1 MNTRRAVLALL
12 FAPAAALHAQAA
24 AVSDDIHAGRAAL
37 AANQPAQ
44 ARDRFAA
51 ALANDSATGE
61 ERYAAA
67 MGLGQATLWLGDYA
81 AADRAFRIARTSAPD
96 DSARQAASTGLAQAL
111 NARDFPREAHALVA
125 PYAMSQTRPTVEL
138 LRAEQALG
146 WLDRGERY
154 MDAAPAPDGTGYVA
168 TQYRLLK
175 DDVAFNRAA
184 QLEGGFGYSHDSDGL
199 DTWRLGAAYRFAP
212 SGNDDWSQRWGVA
225 AGTTHIDHAGHA
237 RRLDDLSLTGQL
249 RLGEDNAINL
259 HVGPGRSGGWHYLQG
274 NADWTIQ
281 PSDRFSFSAG
291 AERAPVPTDTAID
304 HHLIY
309 NLFSAGVS
317 LRPAARLYVLP
328 TYYRQNFNDG
338 NHRDGGALRVLLS
351 PYDIPGTPAAIGAE
365 FSGRIFHSDQPSHG
379 VYFNPRNYRSGQFGL
394 VGVYSIDPEW
404 KLRAL
409 VSGGRQV
416 IDGAGAGVYTVGIS
430 LQGRLPGNGRLDLQ
444 LARSSAAS
452 ASNGGSGYWNNS
464 INLVIRY
471 PL

>member
-1 MNTRRAVLALL
+1 MNAPRLL
-12 FAPAAALHAQAA
+12 FALSLAPVAALHAQAA
-24 AVSDDIHAGRAAL
+24 APAAELRAGRAAI

-44 ARDRFAA
+44 ARDHFAA
-51 ALANDSATGE
+51 ALAGQGSPE

-67 MGLGQATLWLGDYA
+67 IGLGQSTLWLGDYA
-81 AADRAFRIARTSAPD
+81 AADRAFRIARDAAPD
-96 DSARQAASTGLAQAL
+96 DAARQAASTGLAQAL
-111 NARDFPREAHALVA
+111 NARDYPREARALVA

-146 WLDRGERY
+146 WLDRGQPY
-154 MDAAPAPDGTGYVA
+154 LDAAPAPDAAGYVG

-199 DTWRLGAAYRFAP
+199 DTWRVGAAYRFAP
-212 SGNDDWSQRWGVA
+212 SSSEDFSQRWGVA
-225 AGTTHIDHAGHA
+225 AGTTHLDHDGRS
-237 RRLDDLSLTGQL
+237 RRMDDLSLTAQL
-249 RLGEDNAINL
+249 RVGEDNTINL
-259 HVGPGRSGGWHYLQG
+259 HAGPGRANGWHYLQG
-274 NADWTIQ
+274 NADWTLQ
-281 PSDRFSFSAG
+281 PSDVFSFSAG

-304 HHLIY
+304 HHLLY

-317 LRPAARLYVLP
+317 VRPAPRLYVLP

-338 NHRDGGALRVLLS
+338 NHRDGGVLRVLLS
-351 PYDIPGTPAAIGAE
+351 PYDLPGTRAAIGAE
-365 FSGRIFHSDQPSHG
+365 FSGRIFHSSEPSHG

-394 VGVYSIDPEW
+394 VGVYSINPEW
-404 KLRAL
+404 KLRAV

-416 IDGAGAGVYTVGIS
+416 IDGNSAGIYTVGLS

-444 LARSSAAS
+444 LGRSSAAS

-464 INLVIRY
+464 INLVVRY

>member
-1 MNTRRAVLALL
+1 MNTPRLL
-12 FAPAAALHAQAA
+12 FALSLAPVAALHAHAA
-24 AVSDDIHAGRAAL
+24 TVADDLHAGRAAL
-37 AANQPAQ
+37 AASQPAQ

-51 ALANDSATGE
+51 ALAGNGTRD
-61 ERYAAA
+61 ERFAAA
-67 MGLGQATLWLGDYA
+67 MGLGQSTLWLGDYA
-81 AADRAFRIARTSAPD
+81 AAERAFRIAREAAPD

-111 NARDFPREAHALVA
+111 NARDYPREARSLVA

-138 LRAEQALG
+138 LRADQALG
-146 WLDRGERY
+146 WLDRGQPY
-154 MDAAPAPDGTGYVA
+154 LDAAPAPDAVGYLG

-184 QLEGGFGYSHDSDGL
+184 QVEGGFGYSHDSDGL
-199 DTWRLGAAYRFAP
+199 DTWRVGAAYRFAP
-212 SGNDDWSQRWGVA
+212 SSGEDFTQRWGVA
-225 AGTTHIDHAGHA
+225 AGTTHIDHDGVT
-237 RRLDDLSLTGQL
+237 RRMDDLSLTGQL
-249 RLGEDNAINL
+249 RVGEDQSVNL
-259 HVGPGRSGGWHYLQG
+259 RVGPGRSHGWHYAQG
-274 NADWTIQ
+274 NADWTLQ
-281 PSDRFSFSAG
+281 PSDVFSVTAG

-304 HHLIY
+304 HRLLY

-317 LRPAARLYVLP
+317 LRPAPRLYVLP

-338 NHRDGGALRVLLS
+338 NHRDGGVLRVLLS
-351 PYDIPGTPAAIGAE
+351 PYDIPGTKAAIGGE
-365 FSGRIFHSDQPSHG
+365 FSGRIFHSSEPSRG

-394 VGVYSIDPEW
+394 VGVYSFNPEW

-409 VSGGRQV
+409 LSGGRQV
-416 IDGAGAGVYTVGIS
+416 IDGNGAGVYTAGIS

>member
-1 MNTRRAVLALL
+1 MNVRWPLMALL
-12 FAPAAALHAQAA
+12 LAPAAALHAQAA
-24 AVSDDIHAGRAAL
+24 SVADDIRAGREAL

-51 ALANDSATGE
+51 ALAGTGASGE

-81 AADRAFRIARTSAPD
+81 AADRAFRIARETAAD
-96 DSARQAASTGLAQAL
+96 DAAKQAASTGLAQAL

-146 WLDRGERY
+146 WLDRGQPY
-154 MDAAPAPDGTGYVA
+154 LDAAPPPSADGYVGR
-168 TQYRLLK
+168 QYRLLK

-184 QLEGGFGYSHDSDGL
+184 QVEGGFGYSHDSDGL
-199 DTWRLGAAYRFAP
+199 DTWRVAAAYRFAP
-212 SGNDDWSQRWGVA
+212 SSSETVSQRWGVA
-225 AGTTHIDHAGHA
+225 AGTTHIDHAGRSRH
-237 RRLDDLSLTGQL
+237 LDELSLTGQF
-249 RLGEDNAINL
+249 RLGENHAIDL
-259 HVGPGRSGGWHYLQG
+259 RVGPGRSAGWNYAQG

-281 PSDRFSFSAG
+281 PNDRFSFTAG

-304 HHLIY
+304 HHLLY

-351 PYDIPGTPAAIGAE
+351 PYDIPGTRAAIGGE
-365 FSGRIFHSDQPSHG
+365 FSGRIFHSDQPSRG

-394 VGVYSIDPEW
+394 IGVYSVNQDW
-404 KLRAL
+404 KIRAL
-409 VSGGRQV
+409 ASGGRQV
-416 IDGAGAGVYTVGIS
+416 IDGAGAGVYTVGVS
-430 LQGRLPGNGRLDLQ
+430 LQGRLPGNGRLDLE

-464 INLVIRY
+464 INLVVRY

>member
-1 MNTRRAVLALL
+1 MNTPRLLFALAL
-12 FAPAAALHAQAA
+12 APAAALHAQAA
-24 AVSDDIHAGRAAL
+24 TPAEELRAGRAAI

-44 ARDRFAA
+44 ARDHFAA
-51 ALANDSATGE
+51 ALAGQSSND

-67 MGLGQATLWLGDYA
+67 MGLGQSTLWLGDYA
-81 AADRAFRIARTSAPD
+81 AADRAFRIARAAAPD
-96 DSARQAASTGLAQAL
+96 DAARQAASTGLAQAL
-111 NARDFPREAHALVA
+111 NARDYPREAHALVA

-146 WLDRGERY
+146 WLDRGAAY
-154 MDAAPAPDGTGYVA
+154 LDAAPAPDANGYVG

-199 DTWRLGAAYRFAP
+199 DTWRVAGAYRFAP
-212 SGNDDWSQRWGVA
+212 ASSEDFTQRWGIA
-225 AGTTHIDHAGHA
+225 AGTTHIDHAGVT
-237 RRLDDLSLTGQL
+237 RRMDDLSVTAQL
-249 RLGEDNAINL
+249 RVGEDNTINL
-259 HVGPGRSGGWHYLQG
+259 RAGPGRTHGWHYAQG
-274 NADWTIQ
+274 NADWTLQ
-281 PSDRFSFSAG
+281 PSDVFSISAG

-304 HHLIY
+304 HHLLY
-309 NLFSAGVS
+309 NLFSAGISV
-317 LRPAARLYVLP
+317 RPAPRLYVLP
-328 TYYRQNFNDG
+328 TFYRQNFNDG

-351 PYDIPGTPAAIGAE
+351 PYDISGTSAAIGAE
-365 FSGRIFHSDQPSHG
+365 FAGRIFHSSQPSRG

-394 VGVYSIDPEW
+394 VGVYSINPEW
-404 KLRAL
+404 KLRAM

-416 IDGAGAGVYTVGIS
+416 IDGNSAGVYTAGIS

-464 INLVIRY
+464 INLVVRY